1 MALWHGVLL
10 MVFRSAATSL
20 AENLQRFAQRPERPQ
35 FVLNAVGVLLQVVS
49 APMDAI
55 AYTVAPQSTL
65 APVSMVGLLF
75 NLLAAQ
81 RAHGDSLARRDIA
94 ATALIIV
101 GGCSLVHDAWRAQRG
116 QQPLGAL
123 HGCVRELRGLA
134 TLACSILAGM
144 LVALREVRG
153 SSDALV
159 NAVLGGI
166 LGSMTVVA
174 GKVVRAAFTAP
185 SAGFLS
191 IVSTC
196 LPTTVLVLVHL
207 FVLNRGY
214 GRHPLVFMSPV
225 GGAAGLIANVAAGR
239 FLYSEVP
246 VAPLRFVSAVGLLC
260 VGVLLFCL
268 RGAGVSEASKR
279 QDD

>member
-65 APVSMVGLLF
+65 APVSCAVSCMMHGAPSEDSSRSEPST
-75 NLLAAQ
+75 AAF
-81 RAHGDSLARRDIA
+81 ASY
-94 ATALIIV
+94 V
-101 GGCSLVHDAWRAQRG
+101 VC
-116 QQPLGAL
+116 
-123 HGCVRELRGLA
+123 A

>member
-101 GGCSLVHDAWRAQRG
+101 GAVSCMMH
-116 QQPLGAL
+116 GAPSEDSSRSEPSTAAFASYVV
-123 HGCVRELRGLA
+123 CA